1 MIDGMFDLWPQLN
14 ERSEAQTWHDGF
26 AVRRNLFRS
35 NDLVARLQVSAHDLG
50 KIIVLDSGSN
60 GMDTGCSLRRTQICA

>member
-1 MIDGMFDLWPQLN
+1 MIDGMLDLWPQLN

-26 AVRRNLFRS
+26 AVRRNLFCS

-50 KIIVLDSGSN
+50 KIIVVPAQKLIRSGSRF
-60 GMDTGCSLRRTQICA
+60 GDEDRD